1 MRSKE
6 FFTSEKKLSKKQKS
20 KKEKYVKG
28 MKKSAKDFKKRY
40 GDDYKSVMYATAT
53 KMAKENTN
61 ESPIEQDRDNPIA
74 KPYVDT
80 PEWKALHDMDDKII
94 DAYIKHKDFKE
105 ESITEHRGLIGTYAR
120 EIATGKLVRIVDYTD
135 DDEGIY
141 TISYGDGKGETDVV
155 AKDLKFM
162 DPTAYWSDEDENL
175 DEGVKDYLRKLAA
188 AGIIIGS
195 LAGIGSINDALNN
208 SVDVVKAMNSAL
220 EIAQEQG
227 DDEKANEIIQDIKGV
242 KLRLDIG
249 KDLNQVKY
257 MQKKYAKYMPDN
269 ESSMKEGASLNP
281 YFLTKR
287 EFDGK
292 MQSVWEFPD
301 GMGDEDESPY
311 LSNFSMRDILNS
323 LGMDPNFEDAGP
335 MPIDKFINLTT
346 QWLKKHINKPS
357 GEVPTK
363 VTKNPGGP
371 TMIGGGKPEG
381 WDNKLIMQ
389 FNQYARHIKQ
399 KFPKVTHIGIA

>member
-6 FFTSEKKLSKKQKS
+6 FYTSEKKLSKKQKS

-28 MKKSAKDFKKRY
+28 MKKSAKDFKARY

-53 KMAKENTN
+53 KMAKEDISEKGRIVLEKAGFDPNAIHEYIAVFNDHGDTSKLEDMNRNKIGVADAMAMVLASHDVQN
-61 ESPIEQDRDNPIA
+61 ESA
-74 KPYVDT
+74 V
-80 PEWKALHDMDDKII
+80 
-94 DAYIKHKDFKE
+94 
-105 ESITEHRGLIGTYAR
+105 
-120 EIATGKLVRIVDYTD
+120 
-135 DDEGIY
+135 
-141 TISYGDGKGETDVV
+141 
-155 AKDLKFM
+155 
-162 DPTAYWSDEDENL
+162 YWSDEDENL
-175 DEGVKDYLRKLAA
+175 DEGVKEYLRKLAA
-188 AGIIIGS
+188 AGIIIGT
-195 LAGIGSINDALNN
+195 LAGVGSINDALNN

-227 DDEKANEIIQDIKGV
+227 DDEKANEITQDIKGV

-257 MQKKYAKYMPDN
+257 MQKKYAKFMPNN
-269 ESSMKEGASLNP
+269 ESAMKEGASLNP
-281 YFLTKR
+281 YFLTKK

-292 MQSVWEFPD
+292 MQDVWEFPD

-335 MPIDKFINLTT
+335 MPIDKFINITT

-357 GEVPTK
+357 GEVPTTVDK
-363 VTKNPGGP
+363 SGGGA

-381 WDNKLIMQ
+381 WDNRLIMQ
-389 FNQYARHIKQ
+389 FNQFARHIKQ

>member
-1 MRSKE
+1 MKAKE

-105 ESITEHRGLIGTYAR
+105 ESVTEHRGLIGTYAR
-120 EIATGKLVRIVDYTD
+120 EIKTGKIVRIVDFTD
-135 DDEGIY
+135 DDEAIY

-155 AKDLKFM
+155 AKDLKFL

-188 AGIIIGS
+188 AGIIIGT
-195 LAGIGSINDALNN
+195 LAGVGSINDALNN

-257 MQKKYAKYMPDN
+257 MQKKYAKYMPNN
-269 ESSMKEGASLNP
+269 ESTMKEGASLNP
-281 YFLTKR
+281 YYLTKR

-292 MQSVWEFPD
+292 MQNVWTFPD
-301 GMGDEDESPY
+301 NMGDEDDGPY
-311 LSNFSMRDILNS
+311 LSNASMRDILS
-323 LGMDPNFEDAGP
+323 TLGLDTNFEDAGP
-335 MPIDKFINLTT
+335 IPLDKFINLTT

-357 GEVPTK
+357 QEVPTK

-381 WDNKLIMQ
+381 WENRIIMQ
-389 FNQYARHIKQ
+389 FNQFARNIKQ
-399 KFPKVTHIGIA
+399 KYPQVTHMGIA